1 MVKSEE
7 VPKNFNKIYILQSI
21 NILLLITTFHSYDL
35 FYLLFG
41 YPNFFLEDINSIKRY
56 EMVLFRQITE
66 KVRPFVLITF
76 ILKFFFNLHLLK
88 KFKKFKKLASK
99 FTIIYWINI
108 LIFLFYILVI
118 IANILNLITPSGLL
132 G

>member
-88 KFKKFKKLASK
+88 KFKKLASK